1 MDAEEQDAHT
11 HRSVSP
17 VLRRLLLC
25 ILCTSK
31 CQPLFPRDL
40 TGDVRAVDLPL
51 VLGVA
56 NRAGR
61 LVALLAAPSL
71 PHPGNGRSW
80 GGGRHSACTRPSS
93 GMGARVRVGEVGQA
107 RMGRRRSRPA
117 GDGAMPDRCRSA
129 RRCFTIR
136 WLGASRSPG
145 HWCLDLSG
153 DVRAVDLPLVLGMA
167 NLADRLVSLMAA
179 PSLPNLRDGRSGVD
193 STCALPSSGRLGGGG
208 AQGGALR
215 CSTSSRLVSSR

>member
-51 VLGVA
+51 VLG
-56 NRAGR
+56 
-61 LVALLAAPSL
+61 
-71 PHPGNGRSW
+71 
-80 GGGRHSACTRPSS
+80 
-93 GMGARVRVGEVGQA
+93 
-107 RMGRRRSRPA
+107 
-117 GDGAMPDRCRSA
+117 
-129 RRCFTIR
+129 
-136 WLGASRSPG
+136 
-145 HWCLDLSG
+145 
-153 DVRAVDLPLVLGMA
+153 MA
-167 NLADRLVSLMAA
+167 NLADRLVALMAA
-179 PSLPNLRDGRSGVD
+179 SSLPNLRDGRSGGD

-215 CSTSSRLVSSR
+215 CSTSSRLLSSR